1 MKPHRIL
8 ILFLLLATVV
18 YVESPACAQVP
29 SLETSAR
36 AEVAASAP
44 TVRDL
49 IPVGAVPVA
58 VMNVAVPPRLQEL
71 VQRFQAAVQSDP
83 AWLLEYTKENDRP
96 GEPLPYHP
104 KMGVSE
110 VEYKEMLSLM
120 KEMRMVTA
128 AKAEITV
135 RAEPNGRFTFDG
147 GHAVPELTGISID
160 LEKNRVETPFG
171 TTTTT
176 NEIKPSPEQKV
187 TGPWS
192 GVSWKRE
199 EFNMDTMTGTVV
211 QFNIGRL
218 QESGRGIL
226 YYNAKRAVNGSN
238 EGSAFQVLTY
248 DLPTA
253 KLAKP

>member
-1 MKPHRIL
+1 MKPRRVL

-18 YVESPACAQVP
+18 HVESTVCAPVP
-29 SLETSAR
+29 GLETSAR

-58 VMNVAVPPRLQEL
+58 VMNVAAPPRLQEL
-71 VQRFQAAVQSDP
+71 LQRFQAAVQSDP
-83 AWLLEYTKENDRP
+83 DWLLEYTKANYRP

-110 VEYKEMLSLM
+110 VEYKEMLSL
-120 KEMRMVTA
+120 KDEMRMVSV

-147 GHAVPELTGISID
+147 GHALPELTGISID

-176 NEIKPSPEQKV
+176 GQIKPSSEQKV

-199 EFNMDTMTGTVV
+199 DVNIDTMTGTVIE
-211 QFNIGRL
+211 FCIGRL

-226 YYNAKRAVNGSN
+226 YYNAKRVANGSM
-238 EGSAFQVLTY
+238 EGSASQVLTY